1 MLKITKMY
9 EICTKFCFVQNR
21 QFVGKAIFIMNLKE
35 VCLLLGKSE
44 STLTDHFKRTQDTL
58 RKKGILLSRWGR
70 GKDVEYEI
78 EYEELEEEE

>member
-1 MLKITKMY
+1 MD
-9 EICTKFCFVQNR
+9 
-21 QFVGKAIFIMNLKE
+21 LKE